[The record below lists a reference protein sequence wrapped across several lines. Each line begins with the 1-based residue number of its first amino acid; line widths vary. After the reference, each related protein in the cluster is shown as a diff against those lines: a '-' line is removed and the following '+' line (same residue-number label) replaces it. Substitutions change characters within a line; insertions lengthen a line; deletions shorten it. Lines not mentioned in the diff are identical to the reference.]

1 MSPPPTN
8 VLALPTGSGC
18 QRRGGDAWSIIA
30 IMDLAG
36 IAAILALAGIPV
48 SVLLGRW
55 QMRTA
60 LAQARESHRTAM
72 EVAEANHRSALE
84 LARRGAEAE
93 RDRWLLEARRAEYR
107 FFQNALGQL
116 RRALSSQATT
126 EEELRAAY
134 DDVHDSS
141 HRIAEVGPD
150 EVHSIVDVIRRQCY
164 TIPISWPGSV
174 EQRMELWTETVA
186 PLRVE
191 LDAAIRAAVGSPSPP
206 VQGDTLHLRR
216 P

>member
-1 MSPPPTN
+1 
-8 VLALPTGSGC
+8 
-18 QRRGGDAWSIIA
+18 
-30 IMDLAG
+30 MDLAG

-72 EVAEANHRSALE
+72 EVAEANHRNALE
-84 LARRGAEAE
+84 LARRGVEAE
-93 RDRWLLEARRAEYR
+93 RDRWLREARRAEYR
-107 FFQNALGQL
+107 CFQHALGQL
-116 RRALSSQATT
+116 RRSLSAEVTT

-134 DDVHDSS
+134 DEVHDSS
-141 HRIAEVGPD
+141 HRIAEVGPN
-150 EVHSIVDVIRRQCY
+150 EVHDIADIIRRRCY
-164 TIPISWPGSV
+164 AIPISWPGSV
-174 EQRMELWTETVA
+174 EQRMDLWTGTVA

-191 LDAAIRAAVGSPSPP
+191 LDAAIRAAVGDPTPP
-206 VQGDTLHLRR
+206 AQGDTLHLRR